1 MIKMKKD
8 IVTGFGKNMEQTKS
22 WDSIGWNLDWK
33 DYFRKLLAV
42 ASKPKTKQN
51 NNKNPK
57 NSGFMINQFYFRLY
71 NQYKCQTLK
80 GLLSLVN
87 NGIYGF
93 RSQDSSYN
101 WVAVSETQRKLL
113 QFGNILLLDL
123 VFAYVVASFHE
134 NSSCQQWCLCIFYLW
149 YNSSKFPLNIIL
161 ADYFKAFD

>member
-1 MIKMKKD
+1 
-8 IVTGFGKNMEQTKS
+8 
-22 WDSIGWNLDWK
+22 
-33 DYFRKLLAV
+33 
-42 ASKPKTKQN
+42 
-51 NNKNPK
+51 
-57 NSGFMINQFYFRLY
+57 MINQFYFRLY

-134 NSSCQQWCLCIFYLW
+134 NSSCQQ
-149 YNSSKFPLNIIL
+149 
-161 ADYFKAFD
+161 